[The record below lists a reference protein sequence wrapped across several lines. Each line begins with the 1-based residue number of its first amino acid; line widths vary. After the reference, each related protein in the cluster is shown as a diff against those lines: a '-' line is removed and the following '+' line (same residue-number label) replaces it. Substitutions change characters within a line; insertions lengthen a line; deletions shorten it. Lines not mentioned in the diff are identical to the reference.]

1 MKTVLKLL
9 VAIALLNAVARGA
22 IAQWNYYQL
31 KDSAQQLITFG
42 ADASPEQLQGEIVE
56 KASELDIAL
65 DADDVQVTKDGL
77 RSSAEVS
84 YTQPVEFF
92 PSYKYPMKFSFIV
105 DTLAIRAGT
114 KGSTRR

>member
-31 KDSAQQLITFG
+31 KDDAQQLITFG
-42 ADASPEQLQGEIVE
+42 ADASPDQLQNEILQ
-56 KASELDIAL
+56 KASELNIAV
-65 DADDVQVTKDGL
+65 DADDIQVTKDGL
-77 RSSAEVS
+77 RSSAQVS

-92 PSYKYPMKFSFIV
+92 PSYIYPMKFSFNV
-105 DTLAIRAGT
+105 DSIAIRAGT
-114 KGSTRR
+114 KGTTRR